1 MVPHAFPTKL
11 VGTTRISIPTT
22 RYSTPVLSPAFLPLP
37 QRESNHQNSPPVVRA
52 EEGEEEIKL
61 AERADAIAAM
71 SKARGGGR
79 GKVAGMPIQLEV
91 LVMGCQVNLQDSLCI
106 SV

>member
-1 MVPHAFPTKL
+1 
-11 VGTTRISIPTT
+11 
-22 RYSTPVLSPAFLPLP
+22 
-37 QRESNHQNSPPVVRA
+37 VVRA

-71 SKARGGGR
+71 SKARAGGR

-91 LVMGCQVNLQDSLCI
+91 LVMGCQVNFRDPLHFLHVC
-106 SV
+106 